1 MTSVDYC
8 TTCPEC
14 NSRLIHDQSKGEYIC
29 ERCGCVVMDQINDYG
44 PESHSND
51 FEEKSRLTRAS
62 GHTSFSLHDYGLR
75 TEIGFS
81 SKDYSGKNIDY
92 AIVEQMNTMRKWQS
106 RIRVASPKE
115 RRLSNVLY
123 KINEICS
130 LLSLPKTITETA
142 AMFYRLFENRSEAK
156 GKSVICIAAATIYL
170 ACKKCNVVRSLEEI
184 VSPLGSGEKS
194 KANTRLASKYYRS
207 MVMEMGTFTESY
219 IQPKYAHRHSENLAE
234 KSRIGQYYFEEPH
247 RHNSNISNSNNL
259 PRGNFADQALLSSS
273 TRTPT
278 LSIMQHDTYPVAAA
292 IDQYISKLAN
302 MAKIDTKVERL
313 AIDIAHKTNDHL
325 LADGKSPHGLAAA
338 YIYLASVLLGVSLL
352 QMEISSF
359 AGITEVTIRNRC
371 KDILSSFKMSV
382 IVRPLHKE

>member
-1 MTSVDYC
+1 MTSVGYC
-8 TTCPEC
+8 TICPEC
-14 NSRLIHDQSKGEYIC
+14 NSRLIHDQNKGEYIC

-44 PESHSND
+44 PESHSTD
-51 FEEKSRLTRAS
+51 FEEKSKLTRAS
-62 GHTSFSLHDYGLR
+62 GHTSLSLHDYGLR

-130 LLSLPKTITETA
+130 LLSLPKSVTETA
-142 AMFYRLFENRSEAK
+142 AMFYRNFENRSEAK

-184 VSPLGSGEKS
+184 VNPLGSSEKS

-207 MVMEMGTFTESY
+207 IVMEMGMFTESY
-219 IQPKYAHRHSENLAE
+219 IRPTHEHRHFESLAENPRMSQQYYHGESHRHSNLT
-234 KSRIGQYYFEEPH
+234 P
-247 RHNSNISNSNNL
+247 SNLS
-259 PRGNFADQALLSSS
+259 DQAMLSASA
-273 TRTPT
+273 TRTPI
-278 LSIMQHDTYPVAAA
+278 LSVMQHDTYPAAAA

-313 AIDIAHKTNDHL
+313 AIDIAHKTNNHL

-371 KDILSSFKMSV
+371 KDILSSFKITV
-382 IVRPLHKE
+382 IVRPLHKQ

>member
-1 MTSVDYC
+1 MTSMDYC
-8 TTCPEC
+8 TICPEC
-14 NSRLIHDQSKGEYIC
+14 NSRLIHDQGKGEYIC

-51 FEEKSRLTRAS
+51 FEEKSKLTRAS
-62 GHTSFSLHDYGLR
+62 GHTSLSLHDYGLR
-75 TEIGFS
+75 TEISIS

-92 AIVEQMNTMRKWQS
+92 AIMEQMNTMRKWQS

-156 GKSVICIAAATIYL
+156 GKSVICIAAAVIYL
-170 ACKKCNVVRSLEEI
+170 ACKKCNVVRSLNEI
-184 VSPLGSGEKS
+184 VSPSGSSERS
-194 KANTRLASKYYRS
+194 KANMRLASKYYRS
-207 MVMEMGTFTESY
+207 MVMELGMFTDSNTYSRCEY
-219 IQPKYAHRHSENLAE
+219 QHYENLNE
-234 KSRIGQYYFEEPH
+234 KLRVGQRYFGESH
-247 RHNSNISNSNNL
+247 RLRTRLDH
-259 PRGNFADQALLSSS
+259 ALLSPA
-273 TRTPT
+273 TLTPT
-278 LSIMQHDTYPVAAA
+278 PSFGMQHDTCSVPVT
-292 IDQYISKLAN
+292 IDHYISKLAN

-371 KDILSSFKMSV
+371 KDILSSFKMSIV
-382 IVRPLHKE
+382 VRPSRPE

>member
-1 MTSVDYC
+1 MTSMDYC
-8 TTCPEC
+8 TICPEC

-51 FEEKSRLTRAS
+51 FEEKNKLTRAS
-62 GHTSFSLHDYGLR
+62 GHTSYSLHDYGLR

-92 AIVEQMNTMRKWQS
+92 AIAEQMNTMRKWQS

-184 VSPLGSGEKS
+184 VSPLGTGEKS

-207 MVMEMGTFTESY
+207 MVMEMGMFSEPY
-219 IQPKYAHRHSENLAE
+219 IRPRYEYRHFENLSE
-234 KSRIGQYYFEEPH
+234 KPRIGPYHFEE
-247 RHNSNISNSNNL
+247 SNSQNNL
-259 PRGNFADQALLSSS
+259 RTSNLTGHSLLPAT
-273 TRTPT
+273 TRSPT
-278 LSIMQHDTYPVAAA
+278 LTVIKHDTYSVSAA

-371 KDILSSFKMSV
+371 KDILSSFKMT
-382 IVRPLHKE
+382 IYVRPLHKM

>member
-1 MTSVDYC
+1 MTIVDYC
-8 TTCPEC
+8 TICPEC

-51 FEEKSRLTRAS
+51 FEEKSKLTRAS
-62 GHTSFSLHDYGLR
+62 GHTSYSLHDYGLR

-92 AIVEQMNTMRKWQS
+92 AIAEQMNTMRKWQS

-184 VSPLGSGEKS
+184 VNPLGSGEKS
-194 KANTRLASKYYRS
+194 KGNTRLASKYYRS
-207 MVMEMGTFTESY
+207 MVMEMGMFTESNIRPRY
-219 IQPKYAHRHSENLAE
+219 ERRHFENLSEKPRLSPYSFDESRRHDYLPRTNLAE
-234 KSRIGQYYFEEPH
+234 
-247 RHNSNISNSNNL
+247 
-259 PRGNFADQALLSSS
+259 QALLPVA

-278 LSIMQHDTYPVAAA
+278 LSIMQQDAYPVAAA

-359 AGITEVTIRNRC
+359 ARITEVTIRNRC
-371 KDILSSFKMSV
+371 KDILSTFKMSV
-382 IVRPLHKE
+382 VVRPLNKE

>member
-1 MTSVDYC
+1 MTSMDYC
-8 TTCPEC
+8 TICPEC

-51 FEEKSRLTRAS
+51 FEEKNKLTRAS
-62 GHTSFSLHDYGLR
+62 GHTSYSLHDYGLR

-92 AIVEQMNTMRKWQS
+92 AIAEQMNTMRKWQS

-184 VSPLGSGEKS
+184 VSPLGTGEKS

-207 MVMEMGTFTESY
+207 MVMEMGMFSESY
-219 IQPKYAHRHSENLAE
+219 IRPRHEYRHFENLSE
-234 KSRIGQYYFEEPH
+234 KPRIGPYYFEE
-247 RHNSNISNSNNL
+247 SNSQNNL
-259 PRGNFADQALLSSS
+259 RTNNLTGHSMLPVT

-278 LSIMQHDTYPVAAA
+278 LTVLKHDTYPVSAA

-371 KDILSSFKMSV
+371 KDILSSFKMT
-382 IVRPLHKE
+382 IYVRPLHKM

>member
-1 MTSVDYC
+1 MTSMDYC
-8 TTCPEC
+8 TICPEC

-51 FEEKSRLTRAS
+51 FEEKNKLTRAS
-62 GHTSFSLHDYGLR
+62 GHTSYSLHDYGLR

-92 AIVEQMNTMRKWQS
+92 AIAEQMNTMRKWQS

-184 VSPLGSGEKS
+184 VSPLGTGEKS

-207 MVMEMGTFTESY
+207 MVMEMGMFSESY
-219 IQPKYAHRHSENLAE
+219 VRPRYEYRHFENLSE
-234 KSRIGQYYFEEPH
+234 KPGIGPSYFEE
-247 RHNSNISNSNNL
+247 SISQNNL
-259 PRGNFADQALLSSS
+259 RTSNLTGHSLLPVT

-278 LSIMQHDTYPVAAA
+278 LTVIKHDTYPVSAA

-371 KDILSSFKMSV
+371 KDILSSFKMT
-382 IVRPLHKE
+382 IYVRPLHKM

>member
-1 MTSVDYC
+1 MTSMDYC
-8 TTCPEC
+8 TICPEC

-51 FEEKSRLTRAS
+51 FEEKNKLTRAS
-62 GHTSFSLHDYGLR
+62 GHTSYSLHDYGLR

-92 AIVEQMNTMRKWQS
+92 AIAEQMNTMRKWQS

-184 VSPLGSGEKS
+184 VSPLGTGEKS

-207 MVMEMGTFTESY
+207 MVMEMGMFSESY
-219 IQPKYAHRHSENLAE
+219 IKPRYEDRHFKNLSE
-234 KSRIGQYYFEEPH
+234 KPRISPYNFEE
-247 RHNSNISNSNNL
+247 SNSQNNL
-259 PRGNFADQALLSSS
+259 RTSNLTAPAFLPVT

-278 LSIMQHDTYPVAAA
+278 LSVIQHDTYPVSAA

-325 LADGKSPHGLAAA
+325 LADGKSPNGLAAA

-371 KDILSSFKMSV
+371 KDILSSFKMT
-382 IVRPLHKE
+382 IYVRPLHKM

>member
-1 MTSVDYC
+1 MTSVGYC
-8 TTCPEC
+8 TICPEC

-44 PESHSND
+44 PESHSSD
-51 FEEKSRLTRAS
+51 FEERSKLTRAS
-62 GHTSFSLHDYGLR
+62 GHTSLSLHDYGLR

-130 LLSLPKTITETA
+130 LLSLPKSVTETA

-184 VSPLGSGEKS
+184 VNPLGSTEKS

-207 MVMEMGTFTESY
+207 IVMEMGMFTESNTRPTY
-219 IQPKYAHRHSENLAE
+219 EHRHFESLAEDPRISQQYYRRESHRENNLA
-234 KSRIGQYYFEEPH
+234 RT
-247 RHNSNISNSNNL
+247 NL
-259 PRGNFADQALLSSS
+259 SDQTILSAAS
-273 TRTPT
+273 TRTPI
-278 LSIMQHDTYPVAAA
+278 LSVMQQDTYPAAA
-292 IDQYISKLAN
+292 AVDQYISKLAN
-302 MAKIDTKVERL
+302 MAKIDPKVERL
-313 AIDIAHKTNDHL
+313 AIDIAHKSNNHL

-371 KDILSSFKMSV
+371 KDILSSFKITV
-382 IVRPLHKE
+382 IVRPLHKD

>member
-8 TTCPEC
+8 TICPEC
-14 NSRLIHDQSKGEYIC
+14 NSRLIHDQSIGEYIC
-29 ERCGCVVMDQINDYG
+29 ERCGCVVLDQINDYG
-44 PESHSND
+44 PESHSTD

-92 AIVEQMNTMRKWQS
+92 AVVEQMNTMRKWQS

-184 VSPLGSGEKS
+184 VNPLGSSEKS

-207 MVMEMGTFTESY
+207 MVMEMGMFTES
-219 IQPKYAHRHSENLAE
+219 IRPRHEHRKFENLHE
-234 KSRIGQYYFEEPH
+234 KPMMGQYYVEESH
-247 RHNSNISNSNNL
+247 NHNSL
-259 PRGNFADQALLSSS
+259 PRANIADRELFSAA
-273 TRTPT
+273 TRNPT
-278 LSIMQHDTYPVAAA
+278 LSVMQRDTYPVASA

-302 MAKIDTKVERL
+302 MAKIDTKVARL
-313 AIDIAHKTNDHL
+313 AIDIAHKTNNHL

-338 YIYLASVLLGVSLL
+338 YIYLASVLMGISLL

-371 KDILSSFKMSV
+371 KDILSSFKMSI
-382 IVRPLHKE
+382 IVRPVQKE

>member
-1 MTSVDYC
+1 MTSMDYC
-8 TTCPEC
+8 TICPEC

-51 FEEKSRLTRAS
+51 FEEKNKLTRAS
-62 GHTSFSLHDYGLR
+62 GHTSYSLHDYGLR

-92 AIVEQMNTMRKWQS
+92 AIAEQMNTMRKWQS

-156 GKSVICIAAATIYL
+156 GKSVICIAAATVYL

-184 VSPLGSGEKS
+184 VSPLGTGEKS

-207 MVMEMGTFTESY
+207 MVMEMGMFSESY
-219 IQPKYAHRHSENLAE
+219 IKPRYEYRHFKNLSE
-234 KSRIGQYYFEEPH
+234 KPRISPYYFEE
-247 RHNSNISNSNNL
+247 SNSQNNL
-259 PRGNFADQALLSSS
+259 RTSNLTAPALLPVT

-278 LSIMQHDTYPVAAA
+278 LSVVQHDTYPVSVA

-371 KDILSSFKMSV
+371 KDILSSFKMT
-382 IVRPLHKE
+382 IYVRPLHKM

>member
-1 MTSVDYC
+1 MTSIDYC
-8 TTCPEC
+8 TSCPEC

-51 FEEKSRLTRAS
+51 FEEKSKLTRAS
-62 GHTSFSLHDYGLR
+62 GHTSYSLHDYGLR

-92 AIVEQMNTMRKWQS
+92 AIAEQMNTMRKWQS

-184 VSPLGSGEKS
+184 VNPIGSGEKS
-194 KANTRLASKYYRS
+194 RANTRLASKYYRS
-207 MVMEMGTFTESY
+207 MVMEMGTFTESDIRPRY
-219 IQPKYAHRHSENLAE
+219 ENRHFENLAE
-234 KSRIGQYYFEEPH
+234 KPRISPYSYGESRRYD
-247 RHNSNISNSNNL
+247 NL
-259 PRGNFADQALLSSS
+259 PRANIVERALLPNA

-278 LSIMQHDTYPVAAA
+278 LSVLQHDTYPVAAA

-352 QMEISSF
+352 QMEISTF

-371 KDILSSFKMSV
+371 KDILSTFKMSV

>member
-8 TTCPEC
+8 TICPEC
-14 NSRLIHDQSKGEYIC
+14 DSRLIHDQSKGEYIC

-51 FEEKSRLTRAS
+51 FEEKSKLTRAS

-184 VSPLGSGEKS
+184 VNPLGSGEKS

-207 MVMEMGTFTESY
+207 MVMEMGMFTESY
-219 IQPKYAHRHSENLAE
+219 IRTRYEHRHFENMRE
-234 KSRIGQYYFEEPH
+234 KPRIGPYYLGTSQ
-247 RHNSNISNSNNL
+247 RHNNL
-259 PRGNFADQALLSSS
+259 PRSSLAEQALLPAAN
-273 TRTPT
+273 RTP
-278 LSIMQHDTYPVAAA
+278 SVVQYDAYPVAAA

-371 KDILSSFKMSV
+371 KDILSSFKISV

>member
-8 TTCPEC
+8 TICPEC
-14 NSRLIHDQSKGEYIC
+14 NCRLIHDQSKGEYIC
-29 ERCGCVVMDQINDYG
+29 EGCGCVVMDQINDYG
-44 PESHSND
+44 PENHSND

-62 GHTSFSLHDYGLR
+62 GHTSLSLHDYGLR

-81 SKDYSGKNIDY
+81 SKDYSGKSIDY

-115 RRLSNVLY
+115 RRLSNVLS
-123 KINEICS
+123 KISEICS

-142 AMFYRLFENRSEAK
+142 AKFYRLFENRSEAK
-156 GKSVICIAAATIYL
+156 GKSVTCIAAATIYL

-184 VSPLGSGEKS
+184 VSPSGSSEKS
-194 KANTRLASKYYRS
+194 KSNTRLASKYYRT

-219 IQPKYAHRHSENLAE
+219 TLSGYEHRRFENLTE
-234 KSRIGQYYFEEPH
+234 KPTTDLYYIGESHRQDTLSR
-247 RHNSNISNSNNL
+247 SNLTN
-259 PRGNFADQALLSSS
+259 RTLLS
-273 TRTPT
+273 TAARTPT
-278 LSIMQHDTYPVAAA
+278 LSVIQHDSYPVAAA

-325 LADGKSPHGLAAA
+325 LADGKSPNGLAAA

-382 IVRPLHKE
+382 IVRPLHKG

>member
-1 MTSVDYC
+1 
-8 TTCPEC
+8 
-14 NSRLIHDQSKGEYIC
+14 
-29 ERCGCVVMDQINDYG
+29 MDQINDYG

-51 FEEKSRLTRAS
+51 FEEKSKLTRAS

-75 TEIGFS
+75 TEISIS

-156 GKSVICIAAATIYL
+156 GKSVVCIAAAVIYL
-170 ACKKCNVVRSLEEI
+170 ACKKCNVVRSLDEI
-184 VSPLGSGEKS
+184 VSPSGSSERS
-194 KANTRLASKYYRS
+194 KANMRLASKYYRS
-207 MVMEMGTFTESY
+207 MVMELGTFTDSNIHSRCGY
-219 IQPKYAHRHSENLAE
+219 RHFENLNE
-234 KSRIGQYYFEEPH
+234 KPTVGRSYLGGSH
-247 RHNSNISNSNNL
+247 RLNDLSLNKRS
-259 PRGNFADQALLSSS
+259 DQALLSP
-273 TRTPT
+273 PT
-278 LSIMQHDTYPVAAA
+278 LAPTHSIGISYDSYPVPVA

-371 KDILSSFKMSV
+371 KDILSSFKMSIV
-382 IVRPLHKE
+382 VRPLRPE

>member
-1 MTSVDYC
+1 MTSMDYC
-8 TTCPEC
+8 TICPEC
-14 NSRLIHDQSKGEYIC
+14 NSRLIHDQNKGEYIC

-51 FEEKSRLTRAS
+51 FEEKNKLTRAS
-62 GHTSFSLHDYGLR
+62 GHTSYSLHDYGLR

-92 AIVEQMNTMRKWQS
+92 AIAEQMNTMRKWQS

-184 VSPLGSGEKS
+184 VSPMGTGEKS

-207 MVMEMGTFTESY
+207 MVMEMGMFSESY
-219 IQPKYAHRHSENLAE
+219 IKPRHEDRHFRNLSE
-234 KSRIGQYYFEEPH
+234 KPRISPYYFEE
-247 RHNSNISNSNNL
+247 SNSQNNL
-259 PRGNFADQALLSSS
+259 RTSNLTAPAFLPVT
-273 TRTPT
+273 TRTPI
-278 LSIMQHDTYPVAAA
+278 LSVIQHDTYPVSAA

-325 LADGKSPHGLAAA
+325 LADGKSPNGLAAA

-371 KDILSSFKMSV
+371 KDILSSFKMT
-382 IVRPLHKE
+382 IYVRPLHKM

>member
-1 MTSVDYC
+1 MTSMDYC
-8 TTCPEC
+8 TICPEC

-51 FEEKSRLTRAS
+51 FEEKNKLTRAS
-62 GHTSFSLHDYGLR
+62 GHTSYSLHDYGLR

-92 AIVEQMNTMRKWQS
+92 AIAEQMNTMRKWQS

-184 VSPLGSGEKS
+184 VSPLGTGEKS

-207 MVMEMGTFTESY
+207 MVMEMGMFSESCIKPRY
-219 IQPKYAHRHSENLAE
+219 ENRHFKNLSE
-234 KSRIGQYYFEEPH
+234 KPRISPYYFEE
-247 RHNSNISNSNNL
+247 SNSQNNL
-259 PRGNFADQALLSSS
+259 RTSNLTAPAFLPVT

-278 LSIMQHDTYPVAAA
+278 LSVIQHDTYPVSAA

-325 LADGKSPHGLAAA
+325 LADGKSPNGLAAA

-371 KDILSSFKMSV
+371 KDILSSFKMT
-382 IVRPLHKE
+382 IYVRPLHKM

>member
-8 TTCPEC
+8 TICPEC

-51 FEEKSRLTRAS
+51 FEEKSKLTRAS

-92 AIVEQMNTMRKWQS
+92 TIVEQMNTMRKWQS

-184 VSPLGSGEKS
+184 VNPVGSSEKS

-207 MVMEMGTFTESY
+207 MVMEMGMFTESY
-219 IQPKYAHRHSENLAE
+219 IRRRYEHRHFENLTE
-234 KSRIGQYYFEEPH
+234 KPGISQYYLGESH
-247 RHNSNISNSNNL
+247 RQNSLPQSNL
-259 PRGNFADQALLSSS
+259 ADQALLPATTS
-273 TRTPT
+273 TPT
-278 LSIMQHDTYPVAAA
+278 LSVMQHGTYPVAAA

-313 AIDIAHKTNDHL
+313 AIDIAHKTNNHL

-371 KDILSSFKMSV
+371 KDILSSFKITV
-382 IVRPLHKE
+382 IVRPLHNQ

>member
-1 MTSVDYC
+1 MTSMDYC
-8 TTCPEC
+8 TICPEC

-51 FEEKSRLTRAS
+51 FEEKNKLTRAS
-62 GHTSFSLHDYGLR
+62 GHTSYSLHDYGLR

-92 AIVEQMNTMRKWQS
+92 AIAEQMNTMRKWQS

-184 VSPLGSGEKS
+184 VSPLGTGEKS

-207 MVMEMGTFTESY
+207 MVMEMGMFSESY
-219 IQPKYAHRHSENLAE
+219 IRPRYEYRHFENLSE
-234 KSRIGQYYFEEPH
+234 KPRIGPYYFEK
-247 RHNSNISNSNNL
+247 SNSQNILRTSNL
-259 PRGNFADQALLSSS
+259 TGHSLLPAT
-273 TRTPT
+273 TRSPT
-278 LSIMQHDTYPVAAA
+278 LTVIKHDYPVSAA

-371 KDILSSFKMSV
+371 KDILSSFKMTV
-382 IVRPLHKE
+382 YVRPLHKM

>member
-1 MTSVDYC
+1 
-8 TTCPEC
+8 
-14 NSRLIHDQSKGEYIC
+14 
-29 ERCGCVVMDQINDYG
+29 MDQINDYG

-51 FEEKSRLTRAS
+51 FEEKSKLTRAS
-62 GHTSFSLHDYGLR
+62 GHTSYSLHDYGLR

-184 VSPLGSGEKS
+184 VNPLGSSEKS

-207 MVMEMGTFTESY
+207 MVMEMGMFTESY
-219 IQPKYAHRHSENLAE
+219 MRPRYEHRRFENLTE
-234 KSRIGQYYFEEPH
+234 KPTIGQYSLGESH
-247 RHNSNISNSNNL
+247 RHDNFSLGNST
-259 PRGNFADQALLSSS
+259 DHALLSAA

-278 LSIMQHDTYPVAAA
+278 LSVMQHDTYPIAAA

-382 IVRPLHKE
+382 IVRPLNRE

>member
-1 MTSVDYC
+1 MTSMDYC
-8 TTCPEC
+8 TICPEC

-51 FEEKSRLTRAS
+51 FEEKNKLTRAS
-62 GHTSFSLHDYGLR
+62 GHTSYSLHDYGLR

-92 AIVEQMNTMRKWQS
+92 AIAEQMNTMRKWQS

-184 VSPLGSGEKS
+184 VSPLGTGEKS

-207 MVMEMGTFTESY
+207 MVMEMGMFSESY
-219 IQPKYAHRHSENLAE
+219 IRPRYEYRHFENLSE
-234 KSRIGQYYFEEPH
+234 KPRIGPYYFEE
-247 RHNSNISNSNNL
+247 SNSQNNL
-259 PRGNFADQALLSSS
+259 RTSNLTGHSLLPVT
-273 TRTPT
+273 TRSPT
-278 LSIMQHDTYPVAAA
+278 LTVIKHDTYPVSAA

-371 KDILSSFKMSV
+371 KDILSSFKMT
-382 IVRPLHKE
+382 ICVRPLHKM

>member
-8 TTCPEC
+8 TICPEC

-75 TEIGFS
+75 TEISFS

-123 KINEICS
+123 KINELCS

-142 AMFYRLFENRSEAK
+142 AMFYRLFENRREAK

-184 VSPLGSGEKS
+184 VNPLGSGEKS

-207 MVMEMGTFTESY
+207 MVMEMGMFTESY
-219 IQPKYAHRHSENLAE
+219 IRPRYEHRHFDNLTE
-234 KSRIGQYYFEEPH
+234 KPRLGQYCLEESH
-247 RHNSNISNSNNL
+247 RHNNEL
-259 PRGNFADQALLSSS
+259 PRSNLADQALLSAS
-273 TRTPT
+273 TRIPT
-278 LSIMQHDTYPVAAA
+278 LSVVQYDAYPVAAA

-313 AIDIAHKTNDHL
+313 AIDIAHKTNNHL

-382 IVRPLHKE
+382 IVRPLHKD